1 MFIDNKVGSS
11 TAIQEELRHGTSLQ
25 HNSLTTKNHAVRA
38 EDIYSSMVECLLALL
53 TCSKN
58 PKPCF

>member
-38 EDIYSSMVECLLALL
+38 EDIVQR
-53 TCSKN
+53 
-58 PKPCF
+58 